1 MAKPLLTTPDHVV
14 FLLSFFLTRI
24 TFGLS
29 GRRNDATG
37 ARGAVSRRVLD
48 EERTGAETELADRF
62 RRLLLLLLLLLLLQ
76 LLLWRRRGAADGE
89 RTPDAVAGDR
99 RRRRSTARSARRA
112 QRSEK
117 VDLLERLRR
126 RRRHWKFPHK
136 NEMVNG
142 SVLLDGEQANRFDG
156 IYDRTKEIR
165 CVVLS
170 LNGRRDN
177 GEMLR
182 REESAS

>member
-1 MAKPLLTTPDHVV
+1 M
-14 FLLSFFLTRI
+14 
-24 TFGLS
+24 
-29 GRRNDATG
+29 
-37 ARGAVSRRVLD
+37 SRRVLD

-89 RTPDAVAGDR
+89 RTPDADAVAGDR

>member
-1 MAKPLLTTPDHVV
+1 MQPAHEAPCPGGCWMKNEPAPKRNSLTG
-14 FLLSFFLTRI
+14 
-24 TFGLS
+24 FG
-29 GRRNDATG
+29 
-37 ARGAVSRRVLD
+37 VCCCCCCCC
-48 EERTGAETELADRF
+48 
-62 RRLLLLLLLLLLLQ
+62 
-76 LLLWRRRGAADGE
+76 WRRGAADGE